1 MSFHLN
7 MNNKFHLRADVFNIG
22 RVDIGSIV
30 QAVSGVRFADFRQNR
45 ADVFAVDTQKG
56 FAVERHTVD
65 KIDKR
70 LMQFLNA
77 VAVSVHMVFV
87 DIGYDGHNRRQIQ
100 ERSIGFVGFG
110 NNVFAFTQTGVGTSG
125 VEFAADNE
133 SRVES
138 CRAENRSSQAGGCG
152 FAVRT
157 GNGDTI
163 AEAHQFCQH
172 QCARNHGNL
181 LFQRSNDFGIVFF
194 DGGRGNNYVGA
205 IDVFGSMAGI
215 NLDAESA
222 QMLGNGITR
231 LIRTGNFKAQIV

>member
-1 MSFHLN
+1 
-7 MNNKFHLRADVFNIG
+7 MNGKFHLCTDVFNIG
-22 RVDIGSIV
+22 RVDIGSII

-65 KIDKR
+65 EVHKR

-77 VAVSVHMVFV
+77 VSVSVHMVFV

-100 ERSIGFVGFG
+100 KRSIGFVGFG
-110 NNVFAFTQTGVGTSG
+110 NNVFAFTQTGVGTRG
-125 VEFAADNE
+125 VEFAANNE

-138 CRAENRSSQAGGCG
+138 CRAENRSSQAGCCG
-152 FAVRT
+152 FTVCT

-163 AEAHQFCQH
+163 AEAHQLCQH
-172 QCARNHGNL
+172 QRARNDRDL
-181 LFQRSNDFGIVFF
+181 LFQRGNDFGIVFF
-194 DGGRGNNYVGA
+194 NGGRGNNYIGT
-205 IDVFGSMAGI
+205 IDVFGSMTWV

-222 QMLGNGITR
+222 QMLSNGITR